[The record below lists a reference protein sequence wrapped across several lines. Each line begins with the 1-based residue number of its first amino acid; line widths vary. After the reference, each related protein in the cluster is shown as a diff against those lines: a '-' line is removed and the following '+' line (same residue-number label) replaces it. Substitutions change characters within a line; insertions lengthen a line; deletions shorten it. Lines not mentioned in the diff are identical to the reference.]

1 MIHTI
6 KISLKRFNIWRR
18 KNMKE
23 QQYLIL
29 LSIVVGFSSGLA
41 AVVLKN
47 AVFFIQSLLGA
58 GSLKGEESYLYLIY
72 PGLGIFLTVLVSRYL
87 LKKRI
92 GHSIPNVLQSISKL
106 DSILPRSATYSSL
119 VTSLITVGFGGSVG
133 LEGPTVG
140 ASSAIGSNYARWSR
154 LNYKKTTLM
163 LGCGAAAAMSGIFH
177 APIAAIVFAL
187 EVIMLDLTA
196 GSMIPL
202 LMASVSATLTSY
214 LMFGDEVLFDVEV
227 LDSFRISD
235 VPFYILL
242 GILTGLLSVYF
253 CKSYWAVERG
263 FAKVK
268 GRYNKALVGSF
279 ILGGLIFIFPPLY
292 GEGFVS
298 IKAMLN
304 GDVASLF
311 EGSLFYEMSHEFWVV
326 GVFLLGI
333 VFVKSIATTV
343 TLGAGG
349 FGGVFAPSMFI
360 GSVFGFLYSRTINQM
375 GVFFISERNFTL
387 VSMAGLIAGIL
398 HAPLTALF
406 LIAEITSG
414 YELVIPLMITA
425 AISFLTAKYFQSHS
439 LYTLQLAQKGELIT
453 HNKDQAILTLMQLKT
468 EVETDF
474 SKVHPDQSLGQLV
487 KIVSK
492 SKRNIFPVVNEKENL
507 EGIVLLD
514 DIRQIMFEP
523 EKYEKYTVR
532 ELMSS
537 YPAACASTDSM
548 EEVMD
553 KFQKS
558 GAWNLPV
565 IDQGRYIGFVSKSKL
580 FNDYRKILK
589 DFSDE

>member
-1 MIHTI
+1 
-6 KISLKRFNIWRR
+6 
-18 KNMKE
+18 MKE
-23 QQYLIL
+23 RHYMIL
-29 LSIVVGFSSGLA
+29 LSIIVGFSSGLA
-41 AVVLKN
+41 AVALKN
-47 AVFFIQSLLGA
+47 AVFFIQSLLRA
-58 GSLKGEESYLYLIY
+58 GSLKGEESYLYLVY
-72 PGLGIFLTVLVSRYL
+72 PGLGIFLTVLVTKYL
-87 LKKRI
+87 LKNRI
-92 GHSIPNVLQSISKL
+92 GHSIPNVLQAISKSN
-106 DSILPRSATYSSL
+106 SILPRSATYSSL
-119 VTSLITVGFGGSVG
+119 LTSLITVGFGGSVG

-202 LMASVSATLTSY
+202 LMASISATLTSY
-214 LMFGDEVLFDVEV
+214 LMFGDEVLFNIEV
-227 LDSFRISD
+227 MESFVLSD

-242 GILTGLLSVYF
+242 GVLTGLLSVYF
-253 CKSYWAVERG
+253 CKSYWTVEKL
-263 FAKVK
+263 FTKVQGK
-268 GRYNKALVGSF
+268 YNKAIVGSI
-279 ILGGLIFIFPPLY
+279 ILGALIFIFPPLY

-298 IKAMLN
+298 IKSLLN
-304 GDVASLF
+304 GNVAELF
-311 EGSLFYEMSHEFWVV
+311 EGSLFHGLSNEFWAVAI
-326 GVFLLGI
+326 FLLGI
-333 VFVKSIATTV
+333 VFIKSIATTL

-349 FGGVFAPSMFI
+349 FGGVFAPSMFM
-360 GSVFGFLYSRTINQM
+360 GSVIGFLYSRSINQL
-375 GVFFISERNFTL
+375 GFFSLSERNFTL

-439 LYTLQLAQKGELIT
+439 LYNLQLAQKGELIT
-453 HNKDQAILTLMQLKT
+453 HNKDKAVLTLMQLRT

-474 SKVHPDQSLGQLV
+474 SVVGPEQSLGELV
-487 KIVSK
+487 KIVSV
-492 SKRNIFPVVNEKENL
+492 SKRNIFPVVNEEKNL

-514 DIRQIMFEP
+514 DIRQIMFKP
-523 EKYEKYTVR
+523 EKYESYIVR
-532 ELMSS
+532 ELMTQHPDAVS
-537 YPAACASTDSM
+537 STDSM
-548 EEVMD
+548 EVVME

-565 IDQGRYIGFVSKSKL
+565 VDHNRYIGFVSKSKL

>member
-1 MIHTI
+1 
-6 KISLKRFNIWRR
+6 
-18 KNMKE
+18 MKE
-23 QQYLIL
+23 RQYIIL

-72 PGLGIFLTVLVSRYL
+72 PGLGIFLTVLVTRYV
-87 LKKRI
+87 LKNKI
-92 GHSIPNVLQSISKL
+92 GHSIPNVLQAISKS

-119 VTSLITVGFGGSVG
+119 LTSLITVGFGGSVG

-196 GSMIPL
+196 ASMVPL

-214 LMFGDEVLFDVEV
+214 LIFGDEVLFNVEV
-227 LDSFRISD
+227 VDSFTISD
-235 VPFYILL
+235 VPFYVLL
-242 GILTGLLSVYF
+242 GVLTGLMSVYF
-253 CKSYWAVERG
+253 CKSYYTVEKL
-263 FAKVK
+263 FSKLK
-268 GRYNKALVGSF
+268 GRYNKAMVGSV
-279 ILGGLIFIFPPLY
+279 ILGGLIFLFPPLY

-298 IKAMLN
+298 IKSLLY
-304 GDVASLF
+304 GDLEELF
-311 EGSLFYEMSHEFWVV
+311 QGSLFSSMSDEFWVV
-326 GVFLLGI
+326 AIFLLGI
-333 VFVKSIATTV
+333 VFIKSIATTL

-349 FGGVFAPSMFI
+349 FGGVFAPSLFM
-360 GSVFGFLYSRTINQM
+360 GSVIGFLYSRTINTL
-375 GVFFISERNFTL
+375 GVFSLSERNFTL

-439 LYTLQLAQKGELIT
+439 LYNLQLAQKGELIT
-453 HNKDQAILTLMQLKT
+453 HNKDQAVLTLMQLRT

-474 SKVHPDQSLGQLV
+474 SIVHPDQSLGELV
-487 KIVSK
+487 KIVSV
-492 SKRNIFPVVNEKENL
+492 SKRNIFPVVNDEKNL
-507 EGIVLLD
+507 EGVVLLD
-514 DIRQIMFEP
+514 DIRQIMFDP
-523 EKYEKYTVR
+523 EKYDRIYVR
-532 ELMSS
+532 ELMTQYPDAVSS
-537 YPAACASTDSM
+537 SDSM
-548 EEVMD
+548 EAVME

-565 IDQGRYIGFVSKSKL
+565 IDHDKYVGFVSKSKL
-580 FNDYRKILK
+580 FNDYRKILR

>member
-1 MIHTI
+1 
-6 KISLKRFNIWRR
+6 
-18 KNMKE
+18 MKE
-23 QQYLIL
+23 RHYMIL
-29 LSIVVGFSSGLA
+29 LSILLGFSSGLV
-41 AVVLKN
+41 AVALKN
-47 AVFFIQSLLGA
+47 AVFFIQSILRA
-58 GSLKGEESYLYLIY
+58 GSLKGEESYLYLVY
-72 PGLGIFLTVLVSRYL
+72 PGLGIFLTVLVTRYL
-87 LKKRI
+87 LKKKI
-92 GHSIPNVLQSISKL
+92 GHSIPNVLQAISKS
-106 DSILPRSATYSSL
+106 DSVLPRSATYSSL
-119 VTSLITVGFGGSVG
+119 ITSLITVGFGGSLG

-163 LGCGAAAAMSGIFH
+163 IGCGAAAAMSGIFN

-214 LMFGDEVLFDVEV
+214 LMFGDEVLFNVEV
-227 LDSFRISD
+227 MDGFGLSD

-242 GILTGLLSVYF
+242 GVLTGLLSVYF
-253 CKSYWAVERG
+253 CKSYWTVERL
-263 FAKVK
+263 FTKVK
-268 GRYNKALVGSF
+268 GKYSKALVGSI
-279 ILGGLIFIFPPLY
+279 ILGGLIFLFPPLY

-298 IKAMLN
+298 IKALLN
-304 GDVASLF
+304 GNVASLF
-311 EGSLFYEMSHEFWVV
+311 EGSLFYEMSSEFWAVAI
-326 GVFLLGI
+326 FLLAI
-333 VFVKSIATTV
+333 VFIKSIATTL

-349 FGGVFAPSMFI
+349 FGGVFAPSMFM
-360 GSVFGFLYSRTINQM
+360 GSVFGFLYARSLNQL
-375 GVFFISERNFTL
+375 GFFSLSERNFTL

-439 LYTLQLAQKGELIT
+439 LYTLQLAEKGELIT

-474 SKVHPDQSLGQLV
+474 SIVHPEQTLGELV
-487 KIVSK
+487 KIISV
-492 SKRNIFPVVNEKENL
+492 SKRNIFPVVNDEKNL

-514 DIRQIMFEP
+514 DIRKIMFDP
-523 EKYEKYTVR
+523 KKYEKVYVS
-532 ELMSS
+532 ELMSQ
-537 YPAACASTDSM
+537 YPDAVASSDSM
-548 EEVMD
+548 EVVME
-553 KFQKS
+553 KFQRS

-565 IDQGRYIGFVSKSKL
+565 IDHDKYVGFVSKSKL
-580 FNDYRKILK
+580 FNDYRKLLK